1 MEDISMRGAVVRIS
15 QDGMEAYLTLQPPE
29 EGECYTL
36 SELVRYIRTQRVIY
50 GIDEATIQEMIDG
63 AVYMRDMCVA
73 KGQAP
78 INAQNGRYELHFN
91 PDVDG
96 KPKIKEDGSVDYWSI
111 RTVEMVKEGQEIA
124 TYYPPTEAVN
134 GMTVTGKPVLA
145 VRGKPLQPLRG
156 KGFHCEEDGCTYIA
170 DLSGKIEMSNGKI
183 RISAVYE
190 ISGDLGI
197 ETGNVEY
204 HGDVVIH
211 GGIKPGAKVSTS
223 GSLTV
228 DGICENCVM
237 EAGKDIVLR
246 SGVLGGNKT
255 SIRAGGNIHAK
266 FFEYCKVKADGFI
279 EVTYALD
286 CHMISYDHI
295 YVTGKKGSIIGGYA
309 YAISG
314 MDVNVIGNST
324 EVKTQVYVGVS
335 AQMRQELTDL
345 RKSIEE
351 SEEVIG
357 KITAGLKQYDV
368 VAAQKGIDVSKD
380 PRRTELLRA
389 KMKTQADIA
398 EHQKS
403 AERLEELVKRGEN
416 AKINVVRKVY
426 SGCIVTIDQQT
437 LSVKEM
443 QETVCFQKKKEGVV
457 MISLK

>member
-1 MEDISMRGAVVRIS
+1 M
-15 QDGMEAYLTLQPPE
+15 
-29 EGECYTL
+29 
-36 SELVRYIRTQRVIY
+36 RYIRTQRVTN
-50 GIDEATIQEMIDG
+50 GIDEAAIQEMIDG
-63 AVYMRDMCVA
+63 GVYMRDVCIA
-73 KGQAP
+73 KGQP
-78 INAQNGRYELHFN
+78 PVNAENGRYELHFN

-96 KPKIKEDGSVDYWSI
+96 KPKVKEDGSIDYWSI
-111 RTVEMVKEGQEIA
+111 RTVEMVKEGQAIA

-134 GMTVTGKPVLA
+134 GMNVSGKPILA

-156 KGFHCEEDGCTYIA
+156 KGFHCTEDGSTYIA

-190 ISGDLGI
+190 IPGDVGI
-197 ETGNVEY
+197 GTGNVEY

-228 DGICENCVM
+228 DGICENCVI

-286 CHMISYDHI
+286 SHMISFDHI
-295 YVTGKKGSIIGGYA
+295 YVT
-309 YAISG
+309 
-314 MDVNVIGNST
+314 GNST

-335 AQMRQELTDL
+335 AQMRQELSDL
-345 RKSIEE
+345 QKSIEE
-351 SEEVIG
+351 NGEVIK
-357 KITAGLKQYDV
+357 KITTGLKQFEL

-398 EHQKS
+398 ESQK
-403 AERLEELVKRGEN
+403 AVDRLEELVKRGEN
-416 AKINVVRKVY
+416 AKITVVRKVY
-426 SGCIVTIDQQT
+426 SGCVVTIDQQT
-437 LSVKEM
+437 LTVKEL
-443 QETVCFQKKKEGVV
+443 QESVCFQKKKEGVV

>member
-15 QDGMEAYLTLQPPE
+15 QDSMEAYLTLQPPE
-29 EGECYTL
+29 AGEGYTL
-36 SELVRYIRTQRVIY
+36 SELVRYIRTQRVTN
-50 GIDEATIQEMIDG
+50 GIDEAAIQEMIDG
-63 AVYMRDMCVA
+63 GVYMRDVCIA
-73 KGQAP
+73 KGQP
-78 INAQNGRYELHFN
+78 PVNAENGRYELHFN

-96 KPKIKEDGSVDYWSI
+96 KPKVKEDGSIDYWSI
-111 RTVEMVKEGQEIA
+111 RTVEMVKEGQTIA

-134 GMTVTGKPVLA
+134 GMNVSGKPILA

-156 KGFHCEEDGCTYIA
+156 KGFHCTEDG
-170 DLSGKIEMSNGKI
+170 S
-183 RISAVYE
+183 
-190 ISGDLGI
+190 
-197 ETGNVEY
+197 TGNVEY

-228 DGICENCVM
+228 DGICENCVI

-286 CHMISYDHI
+286 SHMISFDHI

-324 EVKTQVYVGVS
+324 EVKSQVHVGVS
-335 AQMRQELTDL
+335 AQMRQEP
-345 RKSIEE
+345 IEE
-351 SEEVIG
+351 NGEVIK
-357 KITAGLKQYDV
+357 KITTGLKQFEL

-398 EHQKS
+398 ESQK
-403 AERLEELVKRGEN
+403 AVDRLEELVKRGEN
-416 AKINVVRKVY
+416 AKISVVRKVY
-426 SGCIVTIDQQT
+426 SGCVVTIDQQT
-437 LSVKEM
+437 LTVKEL
-443 QETVCFQKKKEGVV
+443 QEAVCFQKKKEGVV

>member
-1 MEDISMRGAVVRIS
+1 MNVS
-15 QDGMEAYLTLQPPE
+15 
-29 EGECYTL
+29 
-36 SELVRYIRTQRVIY
+36 
-50 GIDEATIQEMIDG
+50 
-63 AVYMRDMCVA
+63 
-73 KGQAP
+73 
-78 INAQNGRYELHFN
+78 
-91 PDVDG
+91 G
-96 KPKIKEDGSVDYWSI
+96 KPI
-111 RTVEMVKEGQEIA
+111 
-124 TYYPPTEAVN
+124 
-134 GMTVTGKPVLA
+134 LA

-156 KGFHCEEDGCTYIA
+156 KGFHCTEDGSTYIA

-190 ISGDLGI
+190 IPGDVGI
-197 ETGNVEY
+197 GTGNVEY

-228 DGICENCVM
+228 DGICENCVI

-286 CHMISYDHI
+286 SHMISFDHI

-324 EVKTQVYVGVS
+324 EVKTQVHVGVS
-335 AQMRQELTDL
+335 AQMRQELSDL
-345 RKSIEE
+345 QKSIEE
-351 SEEVIG
+351 NGEVIK
-357 KITAGLKQYDV
+357 KITTGLKQFEL

-398 EHQKS
+398 ESQK
-403 AERLEELVKRGEN
+403 AVDRLEELVKRGEN
-416 AKINVVRKVY
+416 AKISVVRKVY
-426 SGCIVTIDQQT
+426 SGCVVT
-437 LSVKEM
+437 LSL
-443 QETVCFQKKKEGVV
+443 
-457 MISLK
+457 IHI